1 MEIKIIS
8 SLYPTPFDTRRQP
21 KLVRGD
27 IHHRPL
33 QIRDVQLQNIM
44 ARMRMRK
51 VCAPVQ
57 YYSYNIGRGLWPKA
71 GNSRSKMNSLEEKL
85 KVIEGY
91 CELVSASEQ
100 EKCPEIERLKK
111 QMDTFEEDRG
121 TPRSSTGTSLHD
133 SI

>member
-1 MEIKIIS
+1 M
-8 SLYPTPFDTRRQP
+8 
-21 KLVRGD
+21 RGD

-51 VCAPVQ
+51 VCAPVLVQ
-57 YYSYNIGRGLWPKA
+57 YIGRGLWPKA

-121 TPRSSTGTSLHD
+121 TPRSSTSLHD
-133 SI
+133 LI

>member
-1 MEIKIIS
+1 
-8 SLYPTPFDTRRQP
+8 
-21 KLVRGD
+21 
-27 IHHRPL
+27 
-33 QIRDVQLQNIM
+33 
-44 ARMRMRK
+44 MRMRT
-51 VCAPVQ
+51 VCAP
-57 YYSYNIGRGLWPKA
+57 IGCGLWLKA

-121 TPRSSTGTSLHD
+121 TPRSGTSLHD
-133 SI
+133 YELLAIYSSRDYD